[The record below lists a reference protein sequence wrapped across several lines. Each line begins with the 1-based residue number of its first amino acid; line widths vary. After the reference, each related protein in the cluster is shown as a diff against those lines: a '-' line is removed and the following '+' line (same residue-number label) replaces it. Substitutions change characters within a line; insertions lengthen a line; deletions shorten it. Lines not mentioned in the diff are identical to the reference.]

1 LSGVVADTHAIIW
14 LLLAPRRLSL
24 IALEALNAAVSH
36 GSGIA
41 VAPISLA
48 EIVYLK
54 EKGRVDG
61 QTLAVLLGM
70 IADAAV
76 PIELAAMD
84 VNVAA
89 AMREVPRDI
98 VADMPDR
105 IIAATALALGLPL
118 VTRDAKIRALG
129 IETVW

>member
-1 LSGVVADTHAIIW
+1 MSDVVADTHAIVW

-24 IALEALNAAVSH
+24 TALEALNAAVSQ

-48 EIVYLK
+48 EIVYLE
-54 EKGRVDG
+54 EKQRVDG
-61 QTLAVLLGM
+61 QTLAVLLGT

-84 VNVAA
+84 ANVAA

-105 IIAATALALGLPL
+105 IIAATALSLGLPL
-118 VTRDAKIRALG
+118 VTRDAAIRRVG
-129 IETVW
+129 IETIW